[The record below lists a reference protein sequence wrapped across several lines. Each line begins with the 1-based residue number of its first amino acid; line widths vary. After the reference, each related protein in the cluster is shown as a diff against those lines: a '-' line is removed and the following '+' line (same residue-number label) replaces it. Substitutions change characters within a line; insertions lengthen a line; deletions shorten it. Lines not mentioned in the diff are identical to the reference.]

1 MDMALIQNK
10 SRIFVGYS
18 SVDTSIKGTI
28 WADLDLI
35 KRDLVNHFYT
45 RRGERVMNPDF
56 GCVIW
61 DLLFEPMTQDNIQA
75 ILDDCYR
82 IVTSDGRVSINNID
96 IIQYDSGLQLQ
107 MDLYYQ
113 PLNAVDSFRLNF
125 DQKSVDSATA

>member
-1 MDMALIQNK
+1 
-10 SRIFVGYS
+10 
-18 SVDTSIKGTI
+18 
-28 WADLDLI
+28 
-35 KRDLVNHFYT
+35 
-45 RRGERVMNPDF
+45 MNPDF

-113 PLNAVDSFRLNF
+113 PLNTVDSFRLNF

>member
-1 MDMALIQNK
+1 MAQIQNK

-18 SVDTSIKGTI
+18 SVDTSIKGTL

-45 RRGERVMNPDF
+45 RKGERVMNPNF

-61 DLLFEPMTQDNIQA
+61 DLMFEPMTQDNIQA
-75 ILDDCYR
+75 ILDDCYS

-96 IIQYDSGLQLQ
+96 IIQYDTGL
-107 MDLYYQ
+107 
-113 PLNAVDSFRLNF
+113 
-125 DQKSVDSATA
+125 